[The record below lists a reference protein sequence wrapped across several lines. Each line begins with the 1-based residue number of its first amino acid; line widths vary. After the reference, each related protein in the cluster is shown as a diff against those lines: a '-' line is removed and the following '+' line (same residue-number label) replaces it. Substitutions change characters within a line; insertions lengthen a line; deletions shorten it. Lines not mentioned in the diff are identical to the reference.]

1 MKTNNHFLTIC
12 SILLL
17 LTLCAGT
24 AYGNGESLEGLVQKG
39 DRYFNQGDYQKSL
52 GFYQQAYAQL
62 AGETLHYPLSTEISN
77 NIAAVNMAQGN
88 LQAFDR
94 NFAIARDLKQQLARK
109 SLTRHADGNL
119 LINGGFEEGLVF
131 PWGTGCYERTEG
143 KFHFGVWWNSK
154 NAKAFMKIDTA
165 EKHSGNC
172 SLLVTN
178 YSHAQPDVFTTL
190 SQRISGVQPNTVY
203 KISFYAKAK
212 ELSGGAVSF
221 AVDAAWVKRFCTLHP
236 GTYDWRAFSETI
248 NIGHNDYI
256 DFRILHLNTGTV
268 WLDDIV
274 IEKVQSSEDQDFQ
287 HAQSLFDSAEYEEAL
302 KIYMELEEK
311 YRENKAKLRRI
322 KQHSGRVFLI
332 LGKYNKALERFTWAI
347 DNGLTRANIDLAE
360 LYYMLGDYD
369 TAERYFKKSLEIVKG
384 DQGTESL
391 VLNKLSRCYLALAK
405 KRLDEALAMACREK
419 QDSTRKLAEK
429 RLDEALAKQ
438 KRSLHILKHICDEH
452 GQALSL
458 NQLGLIYQQKQKY
471 RLALTGF
478 DNALTL
484 ARRLD
489 DKKLTSD
496 ILFNVASMAYNNK
509 ELDKAQQYVDEAL
522 SIKKE
527 INDQLGL
534 VRTLHIQARLY
545 KASNKLEEARKSYCH
560 AVSLF
565 EKLSFGAGDIS
576 RETKAT
582 FMKQFMELYRD
593 YVELLLILAHDTGKA
608 DYHQQAFQVAEK
620 ARSRVFTEMILEA
633 RAMQSFAAT
642 STDHVFGQ
650 FVGKEIELNRQIH
663 ELTKQFQKASK
674 ESSEDLRGRLELAK
688 RKRNT
693 LQNTMELRY
702 PRYAD
707 LKKPKPLLIEDVQK
721 LLAPDEAAL
730 SYFVTPSRTAL
741 WAITRENVDF
751 VVIPLSRDKIIHQ
764 SESFCRVFSKI
775 ADSIA
780 SFQSDKKPDEACL
793 KKVFEYYNADNAHG
807 LYKIL
812 VFPVENILQSKRV
825 VYLVLD
831 DQLYK
836 LPFEAL
842 LTKPFKEDINSKVI
856 GAALKTAPFWVK
868 THDIAYL
875 PSLSVLRS
883 LRTLGKDI
891 DIVSG
896 QKPLLAFANP
906 MFKSPKKGTGS
917 SENSP
922 DNATIWSA
930 LLRKLRLRACSDGEP
945 LTPLPETEKEAINV
959 AKILGASI
967 ENDVY
972 LRDRASELNLKNL
985 RLRPYKNLLF
995 ATHALVAGYLGQGS
1009 QPALALSFV
1018 NDPENDGYLEMSE
1031 ILGLDLNAELVVL
1044 SACNT
1049 ASGSGKEDRGEGF
1062 AGLTRSFMYAGARS
1076 LLVTQWGVES
1086 SSAKNLV
1093 QSIFTKAE
1101 DYNISQALAGSKREM
1116 IASRGRIPFRIGF
1129 FKHLNVSLAHPYFW
1143 APYILV
1149 GEAR

>member
-1 MKTNNHFLTIC
+1 MKTNNYFLPIC

-17 LTLCAGT
+17 LTLCADT
-24 AYGNGESLEGLVQKG
+24 AYGESLEGLVQKG
-39 DRYFNQGDYQKSL
+39 DRYFNQGDYQMSL
-52 GFYQQAYAQL
+52 GFYQQAYVQL
-62 AGETLHYPLSTEISN
+62 AGETLHYPLSTEIIN

-88 LQAFDR
+88 LQAFYK
-94 NFAIARDLKQQLARK
+94 NFTIARDIKQQLARK

-131 PWGTGCYERTEG
+131 PWGTGCYEL
-143 KFHFGVWWNSK
+143 KFHLEAWWNSG

-178 YSHAQPDVFTTL
+178 YSHVQPHVFTTL

-212 ELSGGAVSF
+212 GLSGGAVSF
-221 AVDAAWVKRFCTLHP
+221 AVDAAWDKRFCILHP

-256 DFRILHLNTGTV
+256 DFRILHTNTGTV

-274 IEKVQSSEDQDFQ
+274 IEKVQSSEYQDLQ
-287 HAQSLFDSAEYEEAL
+287 HAQSLFDSAKYEEAL

-311 YRENKAKLRRI
+311 YRENKAKLRQI
-322 KQHSGRVFLI
+322 KQHSGRVFLVR
-332 LGKYNKALERFTWAI
+332 GKYNKALERFTWAI
-347 DNGLTRANIDLAE
+347 NNGLTRANIDLAE

-369 TAERYFKKSLEIVKG
+369 TAERYFNKSLKIVKG
-384 DQGTESL
+384 DQGAESL
-391 VLNKLSRCYLALAK
+391 VYNKLSRCCLAQED
-405 KRLDEALAMACREK
+405 RLDEALDY
-419 QDSTRKLAEK
+419 QQYSFY
-429 RLDEALAKQ
+429 
-438 KRSLHILKHICDEH
+438 ILKHIGDEH

-458 NQLGLIYQQKQKY
+458 NQLGLISRQKQKY
-471 RLALTGF
+471 RLALTHF

-496 ILFNVASMAYNNK
+496 ILFNIANMAYDNK

-534 VRTLHIQARLY
+534 VRTLHIQAHLY
-545 KASNKLEEARKSYCH
+545 KAGDQLEKARESYCE
-560 AVSLF
+560 AVSFF
-565 EKLSFGAGDIS
+565 EELSFDAGHIS

-593 YVELLLILAHDTGKA
+593 YVELLLILAHYTGKE
-608 DYHQQAFQVAEK
+608 DYYHQEAFQVAEK

-633 RAMQSFAAT
+633 HAMQSFAAT
-642 STDHVFGQ
+642 SNDRDFGQ
-650 FVGKEIELNRQIH
+650 FIEKEIKLNRQIH
-663 ELTKQFQKASK
+663 KLAKQFQKAGK
-674 ESSEDLRGRLELAK
+674 ESSEDLRKRLELAK
-688 RKRNT
+688 QKRNA

-707 LKKPKPLLIEDVQK
+707 LKKPKPLLIKDVQK

-741 WAITRENVDF
+741 WAITREDVNF
-751 VVIPLSRDKIIHQ
+751 VIIPLSSDKIT
-764 SESFCRVFSKI
+764 
-775 ADSIA
+775 D
-780 SFQSDKKPDEACL
+780 QSDKFC
-793 KKVFEYYNADNAHG
+793 KVFSDITNFIANKHRPDKKSVENCFKRAFALYNADNAHG
-807 LYKIL
+807 LYKTL

-831 DQLYK
+831 DHLYK

-842 LTKPFKEDINSKVI
+842 LTKPFKEEHINSKVI
-856 GAALKTAPFWVK
+856 GATLKTAPFWVK

-883 LRTLGKDI
+883 LRTLEKDI

-906 MFKSPKKGTGS
+906 MFKSPEGTGS

-922 DNATIWSA
+922 DNATIRFA
-930 LLRKLRLRACSDGEP
+930 LLRKLRIRACSDGKP
-945 LTPLPETEKEAINV
+945 LDPLPETEKEAIHV

-972 LRDRASELNLKNL
+972 LQDRASEHNLKSLPL
-985 RLRPYKNLLF
+985 RSYKNFLF
-995 ATHALVAGYLGQGS
+995 ATHSCFVPGM
-1009 QPALALSFV
+1009 QPALALSCV
-1018 NDPENDGYLEMSE
+1018 NDPENDGLLEMGE
-1031 ILGLDLNAELVVL
+1031 ILGLDLNAELIVL

-1093 QSIFTKAE
+1093 QSIFTKSE

-1116 IASRGRIPFRIGF
+1116 IASRGRVSFRIGF
-1129 FKHLNVSLAHPYFW
+1129 FKNLNVSLAHPYFW
-1143 APYILV
+1143 APYVLV

>member
-1 MKTNNHFLTIC
+1 MKPNNHFLTIC

-24 AYGNGESLEGLVQKG
+24 AYGESLEGLVQKG

-52 GFYQQAYAQL
+52 GFYQQAYVQL
-62 AGETLHYPLSTEISN
+62 AGETLHYPLSTEIIN
-77 NIAAVNMAQGN
+77 NIAAVNMAQGQRN
-88 LQAFDR
+88 LQAFKK

-109 SLTRHADGNL
+109 TLTRHADGNL

-143 KFHFGVWWNSK
+143 KFRFGIWWNST

-221 AVDAAWVKRFCTLHP
+221 AVDASWVKRLCTLHP
-236 GTYDWRAFSETI
+236 GTYDWRSFSETI
-248 NIGHNDYI
+248 NIGPNHYI
-256 DFRILHLNTGTV
+256 DFRILHVNTGTV

-274 IEKVQSSEDQDFQ
+274 IEKVPSSEVPDFQ
-287 HAQSLFDSAEYEEAL
+287 YAQSLFDSAEYEKAL
-302 KIYMELEEK
+302 KIYRELEEK
-311 YRENKAKLRRI
+311 YRENKAKLTRI
-322 KQHSGRVFLI
+322 KQHSGRVFLV
-332 LGKYNKALERFTWAI
+332 LGKYNEALERFTWAI

-369 TAERYFKKSLEIVKG
+369 TAERYFNKSLEIVKG

-391 VLNKLSRCYLALAK
+391 VLNKLSRCYLVLAK
-405 KRLDEALAMACREK
+405 KLLDEALAMACQEK

-429 RLDEALAKQ
+429 RLDEAVAKQ
-438 KRSLHILKHICDEH
+438 KRSLQILKHICDEH

-458 NQLGLIYQQKQKY
+458 NQLGLISQLKQEY
-471 RLALTGF
+471 RLALTHF

-496 ILFNVASMAYNNK
+496 ILFNLASIAYNNK

-527 INDQLGL
+527 INDQFGL

-545 KASNKLEEARKSYCH
+545 KASNKLDEARKSYCH

-565 EKLSFGAGDIS
+565 EELSCGAGDIS

-650 FVGKEIELNRQIH
+650 FVEKDIELNRQIH

-674 ESSEDLRGRLELAK
+674 ESSEDLRKRLEDAK
-688 RKRNT
+688 GKEVN
-693 LQNTMELRY
+693 LQKTMERRY

-707 LKKPKPLLIEDVQK
+707 LKKPKPLLIKDVQK

-751 VVIPLSRDKIIHQ
+751 VVIPFSRDKIIEQ
-764 SESFCRVFSKI
+764 SNEFCTVLSAIADLIANECRSGKKFDEDYLKRVFALYS
-775 ADSIA
+775 
-780 SFQSDKKPDEACL
+780 
-793 KKVFEYYNADNAHG
+793 VDNAHG
-807 LYKIL
+807 LYERL
-812 VFPVENILQSKRV
+812 VLPVERILQSKRV
-825 VYLVLD
+825 VYLALD
-831 DQLYK
+831 DHLYK

-842 LTKPFKEDINSKVI
+842 LTKPFKEEHINSRVI
-856 GAALKTAPFWVK
+856 GDALKTAPFWVK

-891 DIVSG
+891 VLG
-896 QKPLLAFANP
+896 QKPLLAFAHP
-906 MFKSPKKGTGS
+906 MFKSPKEGKGS
-917 SENSP
+917 SEKSP
-922 DNATIWSA
+922 GNASIWSA
-930 LLRKLRLRACSDGEP
+930 LLRKLRIRASDAGKP
-945 LTPLPETEKEAINV
+945 LPPLPETEKEAIYV

-967 ENDVY
+967 EDDVY
-972 LRDRASELNLKNL
+972 LRDRASEHNLKSLPL
-985 RLRPYKNLLF
+985 RRYKNFLF
-995 ATHALVAGYLGQGS
+995 ATHGLLAGYYQGM
-1009 QPALALSFV
+1009 QPALALSSV
-1018 NDPENDGYLEMSE
+1018 NDLENDGFLEMGE

-1049 ASGSGKEDRGEGF
+1049 ASGGGKDDRGEGF

-1086 SSAKNLV
+1086 SSAKKLV
-1093 QSIFTKAE
+1093 QSMFTKAK
-1101 DYNISQALAGSKREM
+1101 DCDISQALAGSKRKM
-1116 IASRGRIPFRIGF
+1116 IASHDRISFRIGL
-1129 FKHLNVSLAHPYFW
+1129 FKSLKVSFAHPYFW